1 MVVDT
6 GFISKVKLAGILMDW
21 VLCVCEDFKV
31 FTLSNWTCS
40 LFIPL
45 GEQV

>member
-1 MVVDT
+1 VVVDT
-6 GFISKVKLAGILMDW
+6 GFISKVKLAGISMDW

-31 FTLSNWTCS
+31 FTLRNWTCF
-40 LFIPL
+40 LFILL